1 MTTFGYIS
9 TVGSQTFCVT
19 HLIDKTMFVATT
31 QALPTNQ
38 EELAGT
44 QPTDLEPITW
54 IDQVVKRML

>member
-1 MTTFGYIS
+1 MITFGYLS

-19 HLIDKTMFVATT
+19 HLIEKTMFVATT

-44 QPTDLEPITW
+44 QPTNRPGAHNLDRRI
-54 IDQVVKRML
+54 K